1 MRVGVGLVLEHILV
15 VVQRLDERV
24 EEVVD
29 GDLVHVVSVRA
40 LGRVHHVSHQADV
53 ATQHAVPVY
62 ESSKKNQTLN
72 FH

>member
-1 MRVGVGLVLEHILV
+1 MRVGVGLVLEHVLV

-40 LGRVHHVSHQADV
+40 LGHVHHIRHQADV
-53 ATQHAVPVY
+53 AAQHAVPAY
-62 ESSKKNQTLN
+62 ESSK
-72 FH
+72 F

>member
-1 MRVGVGLVLEHILV
+1 MRVGVGLVLKHILV

-40 LGRVHHVSHQADV
+40 LGRVHHVRHQTDV
-53 ATQHAVPVY
+53 AAQHAVPMY
-62 ESSKKNQTLN
+62 ESIRFSSN
-72 FH
+72 